1 MSRQGKKLQHIHSSV
16 PGKQPLPSILEVGEL
31 AVNNAAGNEF
41 ISTKN
46 TDDEVVRFSSDK
58 KVVSIIEKKTV
69 MPYKGEVLE
78 PTEQDL
84 IDNKSQILISLNQVA
99 TPSTASYEQVNGAK
113 DMHGNDINPSTDG
126 GKTNGAGFAI
136 NMDKYAMIGAN
147 PSFSSVTVDEIKS
160 DDELFIGA
168 NKELDEGV
176 QMPEIAMYGSEVKI
190 HANESGVGITAKED
204 INISGEN
211 DGNFN
216 VNNNMCIGAGNEMK
230 IGATEKITIGEDC
243 SGGISGIVEI
253 KGGEVII
260 NRNATPNVSSTT
272 IEGAIEELAEKI
284 AEAGD
289 GYITG
294 GHVDSASGVINVSV
308 LEHPEGATIEGLAEY
323 VSNRLGDVTGIAK
336 RAEVSK
342 ETIEEKPVIVIRFF
356 DKDDNELNDLEIV
369 LDDYYNKGDIDD
381 MAHTIA
387 AALNDLNTRVIEV
400 SGNVISLSEDVEELK
415 NRKDNFVTD
424 GEVKSTGI
432 IELNMN
438 ASDEPAIVSG
448 LAEYVEGMVGRLSG
462 DTYVTSGSVDS
473 ETGVIDL
480 VKNDG
485 TSATPISGLSEY
497 ISGQTNGLFKEVE
510 YVSGSETIVFKD
522 KDGDIVGTVDASRFV
537 KDGMV
542 LSVVV
547 DTPTGGT
554 HAGVECLIITWNNDA
569 APDVNP
575 LVTEIPL
582 SNLFDPAVLEDYYT
596 KNQVNEMLGDSFA
609 LDLYSGDSFS
619 SITEVILKDELVV
632 AAALNDLND
641 RVNDLDGVKLDKADD
656 SYLESGNV
664 DTGTGI
670 INLSVKNKGNVK
682 VDGLAEYLDGK
693 ISAVS
698 GDTFVQ
704 TGSVNTNTGAITL
717 VKNNNTEIQ
726 VTGLSAYVSGQTD
739 GLFKEVTYV
748 QSSNTYVFKD
758 GNGDNVGSIPAIAK
772 SAEVVKEGNN
782 TLIKFKDE
790 NGEEITGLTINA
802 NDFVVDGMV
811 DDAWIGVPTSG
822 DNAGKNCLIIR
833 FNTEAKKRDIE
844 IPVSSIFDQS
854 VLNNYYTKDEINHSL
869 GNWFSPITDSTS
881 SVTEVL
887 SVISGDSIISG
898 SVNGTT
904 LTLAKENGE
913 NVQIIGLPTPGSTEY
928 DGVVTGGTVGADGT
942 ITLKRL
948 KGDGSTMTDVFV
960 TGLHGYIDSI
970 DKHVTGG
977 SVNNQGIIV
986 VEQNGVSPNVELSG
1000 LPSYVDS
1007 RLVGKYLPL
1016 SGGTVSGNTT
1026 FTSDLVASGSNG
1038 ITATKFVKD
1047 GGTNTQ
1053 VLMADGSVKDL
1064 DSIIDGNDYV
1074 SGGSVDNQGV
1084 IHLENTDQTKNGE
1097 ITGLSQYV
1105 NSVTQNFITADQDKY
1120 VSAGTVGSDGVIILN
1135 LRHGGTADVT
1145 GLAEYVA
1152 NHSSSGDW
1160 VDVSGDTM
1168 TGNLV
1173 MSGAS
1178 ISFTDGV
1185 DELIISSSNPENLS
1199 ISSTSDDVHVT
1210 INGDVTATGAMYSSD
1225 KRLKENIESVSA
1237 EDIENVKN
1245 VDFKTFNFISN
1256 KTSQKIGVIAQ
1267 ELQDNGLGKL
1277 TATNDAGYLTVD
1289 YISLLCL
1296 KIAELEKEIKE
1307 LKSNKA

>member
-84 IDNKSQILISLNQVA
+84 INNKSQILISLNQVA

-160 DDELFIGA
+160 DDKLFIGA
-168 NKELDEGV
+168 NKELEEGV
-176 QMPEIAMYGSEVKI
+176 QMPEISMYGSEVKI
-190 HANESGVGITAKED
+190 HANEGGVGITAKED

-230 IGATEKITIGEDC
+230 IGATEKVTIGEDC

-294 GHVDSASGVINVSV
+294 GHVDSASGIINVSV

-381 MAHTIA
+381 MAHTVA

-400 SGNVISLSEDVEELK
+400 SGNVISLTEDVEELK

-485 TSATPISGLSEY
+485 TSVTPISGLSEY
-497 ISGQTNGLFKEVE
+497 VSGQTNGLFKEVE
-510 YVSGSETIVFKD
+510 YVSSSETIVFKD
-522 KDGDIVGTVDASRFV
+522 KDGDIVGTVDATRFV

-554 HAGVECLIITWNNDA
+554 HAGVGVSVLR
-569 APDVNP
+569 
-575 LVTEIPL
+575 
-582 SNLFDPAVLEDYYT
+582 PAV
-596 KNQVNEMLGDSFA
+596 
-609 LDLYSGDSFS
+609 
-619 SITEVILKDELVV
+619 
-632 AAALNDLND
+632 
-641 RVNDLDGVKLDKADD
+641 R
-656 SYLESGNV
+656 
-664 DTGTGI
+664 
-670 INLSVKNKGNVK
+670 
-682 VDGLAEYLDGK
+682 
-693 ISAVS
+693 
-698 GDTFVQ
+698 
-704 TGSVNTNTGAITL
+704 
-717 VKNNNTEIQ
+717 
-726 VTGLSAYVSGQTD
+726 
-739 GLFKEVTYV
+739 
-748 QSSNTYVFKD
+748 
-758 GNGDNVGSIPAIAK
+758 
-772 SAEVVKEGNN
+772 
-782 TLIKFKDE
+782 
-790 NGEEITGLTINA
+790 
-802 NDFVVDGMV
+802 
-811 DDAWIGVPTSG
+811 
-822 DNAGKNCLIIR
+822 
-833 FNTEAKKRDIE
+833 
-844 IPVSSIFDQS
+844 
-854 VLNNYYTKDEINHSL
+854 
-869 GNWFSPITDSTS
+869 
-881 SVTEVL
+881 
-887 SVISGDSIISG
+887 
-898 SVNGTT
+898 
-904 LTLAKENGE
+904 
-913 NVQIIGLPTPGSTEY
+913 
-928 DGVVTGGTVGADGT
+928 
-942 ITLKRL
+942 
-948 KGDGSTMTDVFV
+948 
-960 TGLHGYIDSI
+960 
-970 DKHVTGG
+970 
-977 SVNNQGIIV
+977 
-986 VEQNGVSPNVELSG
+986 
-1000 LPSYVDS
+1000 
-1007 RLVGKYLPL
+1007 
-1016 SGGTVSGNTT
+1016 
-1026 FTSDLVASGSNG
+1026 
-1038 ITATKFVKD
+1038 
-1047 GGTNTQ
+1047 
-1053 VLMADGSVKDL
+1053 
-1064 DSIIDGNDYV
+1064 
-1074 SGGSVDNQGV
+1074 
-1084 IHLENTDQTKNGE
+1084 
-1097 ITGLSQYV
+1097 
-1105 NSVTQNFITADQDKY
+1105 
-1120 VSAGTVGSDGVIILN
+1120 
-1135 LRHGGTADVT
+1135 
-1145 GLAEYVA
+1145 
-1152 NHSSSGDW
+1152 
-1160 VDVSGDTM
+1160 
-1168 TGNLV
+1168 
-1173 MSGAS
+1173 
-1178 ISFTDGV
+1178 
-1185 DELIISSSNPENLS
+1185 
-1199 ISSTSDDVHVT
+1199 
-1210 INGDVTATGAMYSSD
+1210 
-1225 KRLKENIESVSA
+1225 
-1237 EDIENVKN
+1237 
-1245 VDFKTFNFISN
+1245 
-1256 KTSQKIGVIAQ
+1256 
-1267 ELQDNGLGKL
+1267 
-1277 TATNDAGYLTVD
+1277 
-1289 YISLLCL
+1289 
-1296 KIAELEKEIKE
+1296 
-1307 LKSNKA
+1307 

>member
-582 SNLFDPAVLEDYYT
+582 SRLFDPAVLEDYYT

-641 RVNDLDGVKLDKADD
+641 RVNDLDDVKLDKADD

-693 ISAVS
+693 ISAVSGDTNSWVTGGTVQSDGMIDLVVTDGKGTAHVSGLSEFVESKVAGLS

-887 SVISGDSIISG
+887 SVII
-898 SVNGTT
+898 
-904 LTLAKENGE
+904 
-913 NVQIIGLPTPGSTEY
+913 
-928 DGVVTGGTVGADGT
+928 
-942 ITLKRL
+942 
-948 KGDGSTMTDVFV
+948 
-960 TGLHGYIDSI
+960 
-970 DKHVTGG
+970 
-977 SVNNQGIIV
+977 
-986 VEQNGVSPNVELSG
+986 
-1000 LPSYVDS
+1000 
-1007 RLVGKYLPL
+1007 GKYLPL

-1120 VSAGTVGSDGVIILN
+1120 VSAGTVGSDGVITLN

>member
-84 IDNKSQILISLNQVA
+84 INNKSQILISLNQVA

-168 NKELDEGV
+168 NKELEEGV

-230 IGATEKITIGEDC
+230 IGATEKVTIGEDC

-462 DTYVTSGSVDS
+462 DTYVQTGSVNTN
-473 ETGVIDL
+473 TGVITL
-480 VKNDG
+480 VKNDN
-485 TSATPISGLSEY
+485 TEIPVSGLSLY
-497 ISGQTNGLFKEVE
+497 VSGQTNGLFKEVE
-510 YVSGSETIVFKD
+510 YTTSGTTSGEIKVIVFKD
-522 KDGDIVGTVDASRFV
+522 KDGDVVGIINATDFI

-542 LSVVV
+542 NTVSVGDVE
-547 DTPTGGT
+547 
-554 HAGVECLIITWNNDA
+554 GVKSIIITFNTDA
-569 APDVNP
+569 GKENINIPVSDIFNP
-575 LVTEIPL
+575 G
-582 SNLFDPAVLEDYYT
+582 DYYT
-596 KNQVNEMLGDSFA
+596 KSQVNTMLGDSFA

-641 RVNDLDGVKLDKADD
+641 RVNDLDDVKLDKADD

-682 VDGLAEYLDGK
+682 VDGLSEFVESKVAGL
-693 ISAVS
+693 S

-704 TGSVNTNTGAITL
+704 TGSVNTNTGVITL

-758 GNGDNVGSIPAIAK
+758 GNGDNVASIPAIAK

-844 IPVSSIFDQS
+844 IPVSSIFDES
-854 VLNNYYTKDEINHSL
+854 VLDDYYTKDEINHSL
-869 GNWFSPITDSTS
+869 GSWFSPITDSTS

-948 KGDGSTMTDVFV
+948 KGDGSTMTDVYV

-1053 VLMADGSVKDL
+1053 VLMADGSVKNL

-1084 IHLENTDQTKNGE
+1084 IHLENTDQAKNGE

-1120 VSAGTVGSDGVIILN
+1120 VSAGTVGSDGVITLN

-1199 ISSTSDDVHVT
+1199 ISSASDDVHVT